1 PTCLVEYQAPEVGH
15 DLVKIYEHNNVECS
29 VVDGV
34 GCCGAPFLHSGDLK
48 QFDKVA
54 RKNVAALAASV
65 REGND
70 IVVAQPTCGYVLKK
84 DYIDYVGGED
94 AELVSKHTFDAAE
107 YLIAMNKDESRTLD
121 TNFTGDV
128 PETITY
134 HTPCHLRA
142 QEIGLKS
149 RDLMK
154 LTGAKIKLV
163 QQCSGIDGM
172 WGLRAENADLSMP
185 HAKALADEIRNAGG
199 DVVAGDCH
207 LANTAITEQTDL
219 TPLHPLQV
227 VARAYG
233 IPEEPRKESAKK

>member
-1 PTCLVEYQAPEVGH
+1 
-15 DLVKIYEHNNVECS
+15 
-29 VVDGV
+29 
-34 GCCGAPFLHSGDLK
+34 
-48 QFDKVA
+48 
-54 RKNVAALAASV
+54 
-65 REGND
+65 
-70 IVVAQPTCGYVLKK
+70 
-84 DYIDYVGGED
+84 
-94 AELVSKHTFDAAE
+94 
-107 YLIAMNKDESRTLD
+107 
-121 TNFTGDV
+121 
-128 PETITY
+128 
-134 HTPCHLRA
+134 
-142 QEIGLKS
+142 
-149 RDLMK
+149 MK

-219 TPLHPLQV
+219 KPLHPLQV